1 MGEKPALRP
10 DIAVGR
16 ALTDVARGVLK
27 EARAPLSDHTMTEA
41 AVVHDVR
48 KALKR
53 WRALLRLLE
62 PFLAAGAGRELRLAA
77 RDLARGLAQARDP
90 RSMLDALADL
100 TEANPTLSQR
110 SLGAIRK
117 RVDRL
122 RITAE
127 TAILTDKARTRLSTE
142 FAEIEETIAGWS
154 LDRLKF
160 DDVADSLTKT
170 YHRARR
176 AVPDDWQT
184 ATAEELHD
192 LRKRVVEHRY
202 QMELIEPLWP
212 KLGRVWVGEA
222 QRLRDRLG
230 SHHDLDLLSGLTRP
244 NKPLGMWQARLLPLV
259 RERQREHLR
268 VAARLAGRL
277 FAEKPNAFRSRLMRL
292 WESRAAAMAD

>member
-1 MGEKPALRP
+1 M
-10 DIAVGR
+10 
-16 ALTDVARGVLK
+16 TDA
-27 EARAPLSDHTMTEA
+27 E
-41 AVVHDVR
+41 VVHDVR

-62 PFLAAGAGRELRLAA
+62 PFLAEGAGRELRITAG
-77 RDLARGLAQARDP
+77 DLARGLALARDP
-90 RSMLDALADL
+90 RSVLDALADL
-100 TEANPTLSQR
+100 GEANPKLSQR
-110 SLGAIRK
+110 TLEAIRK

-122 RITAE
+122 RVSAE
-127 TAILTDKARTRLSTE
+127 TEILADKARTRLSTE
-142 FAEIEETIAGWS
+142 FAAIEEAIAGWS
-154 LDRLKF
+154 LDHLKF

-170 YHRARR
+170 YHRARN
-176 AVPDDWQT
+176 AVPEDWQV

-230 SHHDLDLLSGLTRP
+230 SHHDLDMLSSLARP
-244 NKPLGMWQARLLPLV
+244 HKPLSVWQARLLPLV

>member
-10 DIAVGR
+10 DIAIGR
-16 ALTDVARGVLK
+16 ALTDLTRGVLK
-27 EARAPLSDHTMTEA
+27 EARAPLSDHTMTDAE
-41 AVVHDVR
+41 VVHDVR

-62 PFLAAGAGRELRLAA
+62 PFLPAGVGRELRITA
-77 RDLARGLAQARDP
+77 RDLARGLAQARDA
-90 RSMLDALADL
+90 RSVLDALADL
-100 TEANPTLSQR
+100 TEANPKLSQR
-110 SLGAIRK
+110 SLEAIRK

-122 RITAE
+122 RVTAE
-127 TAILTDKARTRLSTE
+127 TAILADKARTRLSAE
-142 FAEIEETIAGWS
+142 FAAIEETIAGWA

-160 DDVADSLTKT
+160 DDVADSLTRT
-170 YHRARR
+170 YHRARG

-184 ATAEELHD
+184 ATVEELHD

-230 SHHDLDLLSGLTRP
+230 SHHDLDMLSGLTGP

-277 FAEKPNAFRSRLMRL
+277 FAEKPNAFRSRLMSL

>member
-10 DIAVGR
+10 DVAVGR

-27 EARAPLSDHTMTEA
+27 EARAPLSDHTMTDAE
-41 AVVHDVR
+41 VVHDVR

-53 WRALLRLLE
+53 WRAFLRLLE
-62 PFLAAGAGRELRLAA
+62 PFLAAGTGRELRIAA

-90 RSMLDALADL
+90 RSMLDAITDL
-100 TEANPTLSQR
+100 TEANPKLSQR
-110 SLGAIRK
+110 SLEAIRK

-122 RITAE
+122 RVSAE
-127 TAILTDKARTRLSTE
+127 TAILTDKGRARLSTE
-142 FAEIEETIAGWS
+142 FAKIEETIAGWS

-160 DDVADSLTKT
+160 DDVAGSLTKT

-176 AVPDDWQT
+176 AVPEDWQA

-230 SHHDLDLLSGLTRP
+230 NHHDLDLLNRLARP
-244 NKPLGMWQARLLPLV
+244 NNPLSLWQARLLPLV

-292 WESRAAAMAD
+292 WESRAAAMVD

>member
-1 MGEKPALRP
+1 MREKPALRP
-10 DIAVGR
+10 DIAIGR
-16 ALTDVARGVLK
+16 ALTDVAQGVLK
-27 EARAPLSDHTMTEA
+27 ETRAPLSDRTMMDAE
-41 AVVHDVR
+41 VVHDVR

-62 PFLAAGAGRELRLAA
+62 PFLPVGAGRELRIAA

-90 RSMLDALADL
+90 RSVLDALEDL
-100 TEANPTLSQR
+100 TEANPGLSQR
-110 SLGAIRK
+110 SLESIRK

-122 RITAE
+122 RVSAE
-127 TAILTDKARTRLSTE
+127 TAILTDEARARLSTE
-142 FAEIEETIAGWS
+142 FAAIEETIAAWS

-176 AVPDDWQT
+176 AVPDDWQI
-184 ATAEELHD
+184 ATVEELHD

-230 SHHDLDLLSGLTRP
+230 CYHDLDMLSRLTRP
-244 NKPLGMWQARLLPLV
+244 NKRLGMSQARLLPLV

-292 WESRAAAMAD
+292 WESRATAMAD

>member
-1 MGEKPALRP
+1 MGEKLALRP

-27 EARAPLSDHTMTEA
+27 EARAPLSDHTMTDAE
-41 AVVHDVR
+41 VVHDVR

-62 PFLAAGAGRELRLAA
+62 PFLEGAGRELRIAA

-100 TEANPTLSQR
+100 TDANPKVSQR
-110 SLGAIRK
+110 SLEAIRK
-117 RVDRL
+117 RIDRL
-122 RITAE
+122 RVSAE
-127 TAILTDKARTRLSTE
+127 TAILTDQGRAQLTTE
-142 FAEIEETIAGWS
+142 FAKIEAAIAAWS
-154 LDRLKF
+154 LDRVKF

-176 AVPDDWQT
+176 AVPNDWQT

-230 SHHDLDLLSGLTRP
+230 SHHDLHLLSALTRP
-244 NKPLGMWQARLLPLV
+244 NKRPGTWQERLLPLI

-292 WESRAAAMAD
+292 WEGRSAAMAD

>member
-10 DIAVGR
+10 DVAVGR

-27 EARAPLSDHTMTEA
+27 EARAPLSDHTMTDAE
-41 AVVHDVR
+41 VHDVR

-62 PFLAAGAGRELRLAA
+62 PFLPSGGREQRIAA

-100 TEANPTLSQR
+100 TEANPKMSQR
-110 SLGAIRK
+110 SLKAVRK

-122 RITAE
+122 RVSAE
-127 TAILTDKARTRLSTE
+127 TAILTDRARAHLSTE
-142 FAEIEETIAGWS
+142 FAQIEEAIAGWS

-176 AVPDDWQT
+176 AIPDDWQV

-230 SHHDLDLLSGLTRP
+230 CHHDLELLSELTRH
-244 NKPLGMWQARLLPLV
+244 NKPLSMWQERLLPLI

-268 VAARLAGRL
+268 VAARLSGRL

-292 WESRAAAMAD
+292 WEGRAAAMAD

>member
-27 EARAPLSDHTMTEA
+27 EARAPLSDHTMTDAE
-41 AVVHDVR
+41 VVHDVR

-62 PFLAAGAGRELRLAA
+62 PFLAGTGRELRISA
-77 RDLARGLAQARDP
+77 RDLARGLARARDP
-90 RSMLDALADL
+90 RSMLDALADI
-100 TEANPTLSQR
+100 TEASPKVSQR
-110 SLGAIRK
+110 SLEAIRK
-117 RVDRL
+117 RIDRL
-122 RITAE
+122 RLSAE
-127 TAILTDKARTRLSTE
+127 TAILTDKARAQLNTE
-142 FAEIEETIAGWS
+142 FAEIEAAIGAWS
-154 LDRLKF
+154 LDHLKF

-176 AVPDDWQT
+176 TVPHDWQA

-230 SHHDLDLLSGLTRP
+230 SHHDLYLLSGLTRP
-244 NKPLGMWQARLLPLV
+244 KQPLAIWQDRLLPLI

-277 FAEKPNAFRSRLMRL
+277 FAEKPSAFRSRLMRL
-292 WESRAAAMAD
+292 WESRSAAMVD